1 MASDTKSIKKLY
13 YSIGEVSKITE
24 LKPYVLRYWETEFKE
39 LRPSKNKA
47 GNRTYRQK
55 DIDII
60 LRIKDLLY
68 NQKFTIEGARKMLT
82 DPEPVNEEP
91 SESSILENESNAEVL
106 TNIRRELKS
115 ILEEL
120 NK

>member
-1 MASDTKSIKKLY
+1 
-13 YSIGEVSKITE
+13 
-24 LKPYVLRYWETEFKE
+24 
-39 LRPSKNKA
+39 
-47 GNRTYRQK
+47 
-55 DIDII
+55 
-60 LRIKDLLY
+60 
-68 NQKFTIEGARKMLT
+68 MLT